1 MLGGQRQPQLLLQPR
16 QCFAAGDGFAR
27 QAPVVCAPAQMLT
40 LDDTGVDGRP
50 RSRGRQQC
58 LDLLRLTKDNF
69 MRHLHS
75 ASSGAALDHLGFAR
89 DPCNLGPQS
98 HSSKKVNFLGQY
110 TDTMFG
116 L

>member
-1 MLGGQRQPQLLLQPR
+1 
-16 QCFAAGDGFAR
+16 
-27 QAPVVCAPAQMLT
+27 MLT

-58 LDLLRLTKDNF
+58 LDLLRLTKDHF

-89 DPCNLGPQS
+89 DPCNLVPQS
-98 HSSKKVNFLGQY
+98 HSSKKVNLLGQHIG
-110 TDTMFG
+110 TMFV